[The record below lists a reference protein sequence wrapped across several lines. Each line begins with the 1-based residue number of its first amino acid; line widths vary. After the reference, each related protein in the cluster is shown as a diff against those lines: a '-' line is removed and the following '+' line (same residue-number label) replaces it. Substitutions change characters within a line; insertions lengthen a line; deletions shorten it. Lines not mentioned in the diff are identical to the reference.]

1 MSGTRSTSSA
11 AAASSGSNL
20 SGIREIEPG
29 DYAWLGGLFRRYP
42 FKQTQRSVQGLDAA
56 LLNDFY
62 LDQIRAS
69 AGPMRPRWG
78 VIVEGEALAVGGLAD
93 DAWHSSFYGLRMAK
107 LQPWMNAPAVAAA
120 PSLLDHVIER
130 AAKDGIEHLSAR
142 FDGEDFPNLHLFES
156 RGFRLVDVSL
166 KFTRPMPMIEAESGA
181 PGDRTADEA
190 SERFSLSPAE
200 ASDREWMLKLG
211 GRAHG
216 HTHFLND
223 PDLARE
229 GTEKLFAAWV
239 ERCIDGLAWL
249 IYVARDAEGVG
260 RGFVIY
266 LRNTRFA
273 EAVGRNPIILDYV
286 ILDPSVRGAGLG
298 PWLIRESLRREAD
311 AGFDFCELRT
321 SHHNLA
327 AIRCYEKL
335 GFRVCATDFV
345 LHRLLAGNRISS

>member
-11 AAASSGSNL
+11 AAASSGSSS

-29 DYAWLGGLFRRYP
+29 DYDRLGALFERYP

-56 LLNDFY
+56 RLNDFY
-62 LDQIRAS
+62 LDQLRAS
-69 AGPMRPRWG
+69 AGPARARWG
-78 VIVEGEALAVGGLAD
+78 VFKNGEAVALGGLAD
-93 DAWHSSFYGLRMAK
+93 DAWHSSFYGLKMAK
-107 LQPWMNAPAVAAA
+107 LQPWMNAPAAEGA
-120 PSLLDHVIER
+120 SFLLDHVIEH
-130 AAKDGIEHLSAR
+130 AAKAGVEHLSVR
-142 FDGEDFPNLHLFES
+142 IDGEDFPNLYLFES

-166 KFTRPMPMIEAESGA
+166 KFSRLMPLIEEGRGVQGA
-181 PGDRTADEA
+181 PTADPA
-190 SERFSLSPAE
+190 SGGFSLSTAE
-200 ASDREWMLKLG
+200 ASDRDWMRELG

-216 HTHFLND
+216 HNHFLND
-223 PDLARE
+223 PDLARDR
-229 GTEKLFAAWV
+229 TEKLFAAWV
-239 ERCIDGLAWL
+239 ERCIDGLAWR
-249 IYVARDAEGVG
+249 IYTARDAEGVG

-298 PWLIRESLRREAD
+298 PWLIRESLRREAG

-345 LHRLLAGNRISS
+345 LHRRLA